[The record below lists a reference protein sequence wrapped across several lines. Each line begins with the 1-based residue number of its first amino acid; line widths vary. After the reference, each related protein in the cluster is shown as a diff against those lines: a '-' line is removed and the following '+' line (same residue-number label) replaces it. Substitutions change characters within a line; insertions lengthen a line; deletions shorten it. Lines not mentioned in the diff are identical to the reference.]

1 MEAARGSPM
10 GGCGIQLAGTRLH
23 FGRGWFCRC
32 CGGPSRWTSEPAGGA
47 IDGYAGQV
55 SALPGKTVERKVS
68 VPSEARYRVGV
79 FRLGDRAG
87 EVGEAERGTP
97 CVSSL
102 QRRFSDSTLGLHK
115 RRDGLSETIEQLSV
129 GQQRHHDCHL

>member
-1 MEAARGSPM
+1 MAVRWAVAVFSLLVLACISDAGGSAA
-10 GGCGIQLAGTRLH
+10 AA
-23 FGRGWFCRC
+23 
-32 CGGPSRWTSEPAGGA
+32 GGPSRWTSEPAGGA

-55 SALPGKTVERKVS
+55 SALPGETVELKVS

-115 RRDGLSETIEQLSV
+115 RRDGLSGTIEQLSV